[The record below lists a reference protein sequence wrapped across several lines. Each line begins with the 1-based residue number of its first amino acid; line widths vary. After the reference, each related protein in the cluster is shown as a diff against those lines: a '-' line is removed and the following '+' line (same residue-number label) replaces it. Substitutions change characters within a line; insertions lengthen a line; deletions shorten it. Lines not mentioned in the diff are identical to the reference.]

1 MAQGGAYEN
10 PQQLFSTDNVT
21 VMMQTMAR
29 YRQDMAM
36 NQEKLIEAIR
46 SRKKRVKANR
56 EFTEKAMTPYGEA
69 MSEAKTALQAF
80 DQKLK
85 GDKESLNMKN
95 QIDNALDQEAKR
107 LKEQISK
114 PNLSM
119 PEIQALTS
127 ESIAIAN
134 NLKTDFT
141 NLMAAYE
148 EWKSAQGIPPGEDG
162 HIPAG
167 SNPQLQLLFQ
177 KMDSREDDIILQ
189 QDPTTK
195 EWVFIP
201 LENESD
207 ISKKKKEYAE
217 KGTKDELIKQKE
229 KLTADLAALDTN
241 DSNYNEKSKA
251 INDRI
256 ATVEGKINRVTSYDN
271 KKPEDYDEQKKKI
284 SDETEAN
291 KGYAF
296 DKDIGIVIL
305 GDIAKIYNKNNTGNF
320 FKHTEVGTESNLY
333 KQHDQLKKDGA
344 FQMYQR
350 SGEGFTKANLA
361 MADKGDGED
370 DLGNKLMADKSQIV
384 DYYMNKAGKSMINAY
399 INEDNLEGQLEGL
412 LGGDADVYY
421 DNNMV
426 GNQYVDFGNMTPAMM
441 KSEISRIMVQ
451 NIVDREGVSYRNQN
465 QPGGLLG
472 TTLEEDSGNDPANPA
487 PINSPSPQITF
498 KK

>member
-29 YRQDMAM
+29 YRQNMAM
-36 NQEKLIEAIR
+36 NQEKLIESIR
-46 SRKKRVKANR
+46 ARKKRVKDNR
-56 EFTEKAMTPYGEA
+56 EFTEKAMTPYGTA

-85 GDKESLNMKN
+85 GNKESLNMKN
-95 QIDNALDQEAKR
+95 QIDNALEEEAKR
-107 LKEQISK
+107 LKKMISK

-119 PEIQALTS
+119 AEIQALTS
-127 ESIAIAN
+127 ESVAIAS
-134 NLKTDFT
+134 NLKTNFT

-148 EWKSAQGIPPGEDG
+148 EWKGAQGIPPGEDG

-195 EWVFIP
+195 EWVFVP
-201 LENESD
+201 LESESD
-207 ISKKKKEYAE
+207 ISKQKKEYAE
-217 KGTKDELIKQKE
+217 KGTKDKLVKQYKKLE
-229 KLTADLAALDTN
+229 KDLAALDTN
-241 DSNYNEKSKA
+241 AADYNAKSQA
-251 INDRI
+251 INDKI
-256 ATVEGKINRVTSYDN
+256 ATVESKLDKVLSYDT
-271 KKPEDYDEQKKKI
+271 KKAGQYEDEVKTI
-284 SDETEAN
+284 SDDTEKN

-305 GDIAKIYNKNNTGNF
+305 GDIAKIYNKNNTGTF
-320 FKHTEVGTESNLY
+320 FKHTEVGTENNLY

-344 FQMYQR
+344 FKMYQR
-350 SGEGFTKANLA
+350 SGEGFTEANVA
-361 MADKGDGED
+361 MADKSDGKD
-370 DLGNKLMADKSQIV
+370 DLGRKLIADKAQIV
-384 DYYMNKAGKSMINAY
+384 DYYMNKEGASMINAY

-412 LGGDADVYY
+412 LGGDADMYY

-426 GNQYVDFGNMTPAMM
+426 GDQYVDFGNMTPAMM

-451 NIVDREGVSYRNQN
+451 NIVDREGVSYRNRN
-465 QPGGLLG
+465 TEGGLLG
-472 TTLEEDSGNDPANPA
+472 PTLEQDSSNKEGNQV
-487 PINSPSPQITF
+487 IESPSSQITF
-498 KK
+498 KQ